1 MNRKIISEYL
11 KTLVFAVVATL
22 VVGTALCFLL
32 FASGRSLDTTMPQ
45 YLILNVNQYLS
56 QSETG
61 FSLEEEGMEQLD
73 VHDLWLQIVD
83 GDGAVVY
90 AYHTDADIPDTYT
103 NFELVNITLT
113 SDRLPG
119 YTVYASA
126 YDSDAGEYTVLIG
139 CSSSLVTKDSYNLSG
154 NRVTVAMQCVV
165 IFLVVAALAVAI
177 ASIAFSRKISTPIAD
192 MMDEIEAVSSGG
204 ELNVR
209 TRKNLFSEVFERI
222 RILRDKLAYNDR
234 MRAEW
239 ISNISH
245 DIKTPLSTIKG
256 YGELLADADYAF
268 AEAEVQQYA
277 AEILKAEKTLEGL
290 VDDLKISQSMI
301 EGQVVLNREQVELGA
316 LIQDCIGKIS
326 PKLMGA
332 SEILLSPSEPVYLDC
347 DRRYMGRCLLN
358 IISNAFVHNPNTK
371 IAVRINMAQEN
382 GHVIIRIGDNG
393 KGMAPDE
400 IDHAFERY
408 YRGTSSEQV
417 EGTGLGLA
425 IAKETVAAHG
435 GTIQI
440 ESSVGN
446 GTTFIITL

>member
-22 VVGTALCFLL
+22 VVGTVLCFLL
-32 FASGRSLDTTMPQ
+32 FASGKSLDTSMPQ
-45 YLILNVNQYLS
+45 YLILNINQYLS

-83 GDGAVVY
+83 EDGTVVY
-90 AYHTDADIPDTYT
+90 DYQTGSDIPDTYT

-154 NRVTVAMQCVV
+154 DRVTVAMQCVI
-165 IFLVVAALAVAI
+165 IFLVVAALFVAV
-177 ASIAFSRKISTPIAD
+177 ASIAFSRKISTPVAD

-204 ELNVR
+204 ELKVQ

-222 RILRDKLAYNDR
+222 RILREKLAYNDR

-256 YGELLADADYAF
+256 YGELL
-268 AEAEVQQYA
+268 
-277 AEILKAEKTLEGL
+277 
-290 VDDLKISQSMI
+290 
-301 EGQVVLNREQVELGA
+301 
-316 LIQDCIGKIS
+316 
-326 PKLMGA
+326 
-332 SEILLSPSEPVYLDC
+332 
-347 DRRYMGRCLLN
+347 
-358 IISNAFVHNPNTK
+358 
-371 IAVRINMAQEN
+371 
-382 GHVIIRIGDNG
+382 
-393 KGMAPDE
+393 
-400 IDHAFERY
+400 
-408 YRGTSSEQV
+408 
-417 EGTGLGLA
+417 
-425 IAKETVAAHG
+425 
-435 GTIQI
+435 
-440 ESSVGN
+440 
-446 GTTFIITL
+446 

>member
-326 PKLMGA
+326 PKLMGT
-332 SEILLSPSEPVYLDC
+332 SEILFSPSEPVYLDC